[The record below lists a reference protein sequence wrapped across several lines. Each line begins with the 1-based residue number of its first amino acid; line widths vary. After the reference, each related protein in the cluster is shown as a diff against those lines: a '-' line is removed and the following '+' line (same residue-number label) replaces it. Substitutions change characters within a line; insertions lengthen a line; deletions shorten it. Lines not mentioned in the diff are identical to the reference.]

1 MSTRFYPIYQLG
13 NPQLRIFLPNFWM
26 KLVKPEEPQ
35 PPNVVQFITHTGM
48 TNYDIKNYLE
58 KIYNV
63 KVVHVQSDLED
74 GKIRPAFKNGYLVK
88 EDDFRRAYVTLPRD
102 VKFEF
107 PSLESEKKKA
117 DEIKERE
124 DHLEQIKK
132 MNRAFAKQKKGRIDV
147 PAWLPL

>member
-35 PPNVVQFITHTGM
+35 PPNVVQFVTSTGM
-48 TNYDIKNYLE
+48 TNYDIRNYLE

-63 KVVHVQSDLED
+63 RVIHVQSDLED

-88 EDDFRRAYVTLPRD
+88 EDDFRRAYVTLPRGE
-102 VKFEF
+102 KFEF
-107 PSLESEKKKA
+107 PSLVSETIKA
-117 DEIKERE
+117 DEVKERE
-124 DHLEQIKK
+124 NHVKEMKK
-132 MNRAFAKQKKGRIDV
+132 VNQMFVKARKGRFGI
-147 PAWLPL
+147 PPWFQI